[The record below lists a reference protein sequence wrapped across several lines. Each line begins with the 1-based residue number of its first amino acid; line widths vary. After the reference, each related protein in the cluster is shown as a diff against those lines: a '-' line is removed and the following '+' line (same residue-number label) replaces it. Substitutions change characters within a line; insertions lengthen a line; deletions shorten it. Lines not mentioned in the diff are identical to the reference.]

1 MNFRNFAVGPIV
13 MGIAALLLSNCGSSA
28 RQQAASPANPGPG
41 SLAYDKSVF
50 QSLLADHTKIRR
62 VVTLTPTGVEAVT
75 ESDDPDVA
83 ARIKDHTLAM
93 QTRMKSG
100 SRVRAWDPVFV
111 DLFDNHQ
118 KVFLAVTLTD
128 KGVSIKE
135 SGADEAT
142 VALLHSHALGVSEF
156 VREGHEASARETPRL
171 PAPTPGR
178 TIVSLGSFRHQFD
191 RAQPN
196 ATAIAASKAAG
207 ARAVIDFRKE
217 SEDRGFDERATAEQL
232 GLAYVNIPYQG
243 DAELTDEVF
252 AASRKAFASVDGP
265 ALLHCRSGN
274 RVGAAWLPYR
284 VLDGGLSWDVA
295 LAEAKAIGLKD
306 AKLEAKAKD
315 YIARHQSK

>member
-1 MNFRNFAVGPIV
+1 MNFRRFQVGPVVIGV
-13 MGIAALLLSNCGSSA
+13 VCLLVQACGSQP
-28 RQQAASPANPGPG
+28 RQQADSPMDPPPGT
-41 SLAYDKSVF
+41 LAYDKSVF

-62 VVTLTPTGVEAVT
+62 VVTLTATGVEAAT

-93 QTRMKSG
+93 QARMKSG

-118 KVFLAVTLTD
+118 RVSMEVLLTD

-191 RAQPN
+191 RAQPD
-196 ATAIAASKAAG
+196 AAAIAASKATG
-207 ARAVIDFRKE
+207 ATAVIDFRKG

-252 AASRKAFASVDGP
+252 AASRKAFASLDGP

-284 VLDGGLSWDVA
+284 VLDGGLTWEAA
-295 LAEAKAIGLKD
+295 LAEAKAVGLKD

-315 YIARHQSK
+315 YITRNQSR